1 MFNVKTATYVTQNR
15 IQIDVEDRQI
25 TLNETKID
33 TWKGRMNSETN
44 YSEKNLKKM
53 CQIFCQKIK
62 LNKMFHINCT
72 Q

>member
-44 YSEKNLKKM
+44 YSEKNMKKM
-53 CQIFCQKIK
+53 WSIKIMPKSKYCQIFCQK
-62 LNKMFHINCT
+62 
-72 Q
+72 